1 MKKLF
6 IIPALALIAFFFLQ
20 ATVKDNYSVN
30 TETTV
35 FDEQIPAHVKTVIDQ
50 KCYGCHNADSKNDK
64 GKEKLDWDVFEESRK
79 AKQLATMSKINE
91 ALVNGDMPPAKYL
104 ENKPEGKLSEAEL
117 KTLLDWS
124 AGKKKSPKE

>member
-6 IIPALALIAFFFLQ
+6 LIPALALIAFFFLQ
-20 ATVKDNYSVN
+20 ATVKDNDSVN
-30 TETTV
+30 VETAL

-50 KCYGCHNADSKNDK
+50 KCYGCHNPESKNTK
-64 GKEKLDWDVFEESRK
+64 GKEKLDWDAFEELRK
-79 AKQLATMSKINE
+79 AKQLATMAKINE
-91 ALVNGDMPPAKYL
+91 TLINGDMPPAKFL
-104 ENKPEGKLSEAEL
+104 ENRPEGKLSEDEL